1 MIIMQK
7 TNGKH
12 QTDWVTISTDEYE
25 SMISTL
31 EILSSPKAME
41 KIRKGE
47 EERLSGKGKN
57 IDKVKKEL
65 GI

>member
-1 MIIMQK
+1 MQTK
-7 TNGKH
+7 IGKH
-12 QTDWVTISTDEYE
+12 QTDWVTISADEYE
-25 SMISTL
+25 SMVSTL
-31 EILSSPKAME
+31 EIMSSQKAMD

-57 IDKVKKEL
+57 IDKLKKEL

>member
-1 MIIMQK
+1 MQK

-12 QTDWVTISTDEYE
+12 QTEWITISADEYE
-25 SMISTL
+25 SMVSTL
-31 EILSSPKAME
+31 EIMSSQKAME

-57 IDKVKKEL
+57 VDKLKKEL
-65 GI
+65 GF

>member
-1 MIIMQK
+1 MQK
-7 TNGKH
+7 TNGRH
-12 QTDWVTISTDEYE
+12 QTDWLTISTDEYE

-31 EILSSPKAME
+31 EILSSQKAME

-47 EERLSGKGKN
+47 EERLSGRGKN

-65 GI
+65 GL